1 MTGGPL
7 VGVCYGQA
15 CPTFEQGDIAFMT
28 GLVIALLVAVL
39 AVLVA
44 ILVVVLVARSKA
56 RQQTRAQQQPGP
68 REDPFADRDADALS
82 GDPRRIKVG
91 DIVEFRGQSWAVR
104 GTLRMREG
112 SSTWAEHLLDDAAG
126 VKRWLSVEEDP
137 DLILALWTEVR
148 GATLT
153 PGPRTLD
160 FDGRHYRDDESG
172 TARFQGEGTTGL
184 DPQGTVRYHDYEAG
198 DGALLSFEDFGP
210 SGTWEAA
217 RGETL
222 VRAELRIYPAS
233 A

>member
-1 MTGGPL
+1 MTSL
-7 VGVCYGQA
+7 VV
-15 CPTFEQGDIAFMT
+15 
-28 GLVIALLVAVL
+28 VLLVAVL
-39 AVLVA
+39 LVLVA
-44 ILVVVLVARSKA
+44 ILVIVLVARSKA
-56 RQQTRAQQQPGP
+56 RQRAQQPPAP
-68 REDPFADRDADALS
+68 REDPFADRDSDALS

-104 GTLRMREG
+104 GSLRMREG

-137 DLILALWTEVR
+137 DLILALWSEVR
-148 GATLT
+148 GATVL

-172 TARFQGEGTTGL
+172 TARFNAEGTTGL

-198 DGALLSFEDFGP
+198 DGALLSFEDYGP
-210 SGTWEAA
+210 SGKWEVA

-222 VRAELRIYPAS
+222 ARNELRIYPAGS
-233 A
+233 